1 MLYTELTE
9 GLYIIPFKFKK
20 KQALNCYLTHPIA
33 SFPIP
38 SITPITSSQLDVID
52 HSHLYS
58 KLQASVAY
66 KKSYLKKNNNNK
78 KV

>member
-1 MLYTELTE
+1 VVELTCNLSTWE
-9 GLYIIPFKFKK
+9 VQTAGSEVK
-20 KQALNCYLTHPIA
+20 
-33 SFPIP
+33 
-38 SITPITSSQLDVID
+38 D

>member
-38 SITPITSSQLDVID
+38 SITPITSSQLDVIIVLNSLSIGSMTIPD
-52 HSHLYS
+52 SF
-58 KLQASVAY
+58 
-66 KKSYLKKNNNNK
+66 
-78 KV
+78 